1 MPDDGYTGRAV
12 LTAGDKDIAVE
23 VALGGYFE
31 PIDGRYHWGGRLK
44 PADGL
49 ADLVRAG
56 IRDAVLRLDGADPAA
71 LRMIDVDP
79 WGGVTVRATGAAPW
93 TE

>member
-1 MPDDGYTGRAV
+1 MSEEGYTGRAV
-12 LTAGDKDIAVE
+12 LVAGGRSIPVE

-31 PIDGRYHWGGRLK
+31 PLDGRYHWGGRLK

-56 IRDAVLRLDGADPAA
+56 TRDAALHLDGADPAP

>member
-1 MPDDGYTGRAV
+1 MPEEGYTGRAV
-12 LTAGDKDIAVE
+12 LEAGDRRLDVE

-31 PIDGRYHWGGRLK
+31 PLDGRYHWGGRLK

-56 IRDAVLRLDGADPAA
+56 VRDAVLRIGAEAGP

-79 WGGVTVRATGAAPW
+79 WGGVTVRATGPAPW